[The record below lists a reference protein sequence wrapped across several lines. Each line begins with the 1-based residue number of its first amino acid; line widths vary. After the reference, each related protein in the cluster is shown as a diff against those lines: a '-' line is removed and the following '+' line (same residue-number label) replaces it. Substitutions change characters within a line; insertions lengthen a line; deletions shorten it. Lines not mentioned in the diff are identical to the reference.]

1 MINLSIGQS
10 VFLAL
15 VAVSPLIAAAVGFAA
30 LLFPFRK
37 LCEKAGFPRRW
48 AGFAAALL
56 ASGEVIRF
64 ALLMWPWA
72 TGPLERLELVRTF
85 GPWISTA
92 FVIECFGL
100 LWLFAYARW
109 PGQSATVRGANA

>member
-1 MINLSIGQS
+1 
-10 VFLAL
+10 
-15 VAVSPLIAAAVGFAA
+15 VAVSPDRRRGRLRRA
-30 LLFPFRK
+30 FPFRK

-109 PGQSATVRGANA
+109 PGQSATVKGAHA